1 MTEIADFV
9 CPRCNSHYKHVR
21 VHADPE
27 LASRLIDC
35 RVCKE
40 PFAPTDGEYVLK
52 YFLVD
57 KVERLGDG
65 GCLRFDDLRAN
76 ALCSVTGS
84 EKAPLG

>member
-9 CPRCNSHYKHVR
+9 CPRCNSHYKRVR

-27 LASRLIDC
+27 LPSRVIHC

-40 PFAPTDGEYVLK
+40 TLVPTDGEYVLK

-57 KVERLGDG
+57 KATKYNGI
-65 GCLRFDDLRAN
+65 DLRM
-76 ALCSVTGS
+76 SH
-84 EKAPLG
+84 APRGKRSSRG